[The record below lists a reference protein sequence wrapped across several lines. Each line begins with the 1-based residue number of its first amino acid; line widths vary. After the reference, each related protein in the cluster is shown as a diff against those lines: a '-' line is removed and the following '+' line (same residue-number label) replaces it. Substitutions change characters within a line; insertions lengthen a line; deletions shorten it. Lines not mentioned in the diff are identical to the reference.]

1 MSRSFQVSLGDS
13 EFALAEAPFPTAAD
27 GKWHRVGLT
36 AHQNEA
42 LRLSWDGSDGLG
54 TDVVPS
60 SAAGGGLRSHE
71 HLAFMPNAHIDF
83 GEPKLATE
91 LVYVQHDQ
99 CVHLLQAPRRK
110 VGCA

>member
-1 MSRSFQVSLGDS
+1 MSPSFQASLGDS
-13 EFALAEAPFPTAAD
+13 GSALAEVPFPTAAD

-54 TDVVPS
+54 VGA
-60 SAAGGGLRSHE
+60 AAGGLHSHE